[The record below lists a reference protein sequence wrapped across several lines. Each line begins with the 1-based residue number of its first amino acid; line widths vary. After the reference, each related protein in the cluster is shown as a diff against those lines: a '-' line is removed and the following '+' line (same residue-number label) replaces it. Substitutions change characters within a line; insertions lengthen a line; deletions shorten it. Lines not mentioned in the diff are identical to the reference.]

1 MVRVP
6 SVEITDL
13 ENCLINKI
21 HKEIVLEENLV
32 NGALYG
38 HGDYEL
44 LTRQ

>member
-1 MVRVP
+1 M
-6 SVEITDL
+6 
-13 ENCLINKI
+13 INKI
-21 HKEIVLEENLV
+21 HKEIVLQKGMV

>member
-1 MVRVP
+1 M
-6 SVEITDL
+6 
-13 ENCLINKI
+13 INKI
-21 HKEIVLEENLV
+21 HKEIILQESLV